1 MEQIRAY
8 RENHKLAIR
17 TPLPQKI
24 SMFSTKMKENLIE
37 IISLTLMEK
46 LRAKKSEANNNIS
59 NNI

>member
-1 MEQIRAY
+1 MERIRAY
-8 RENHKLAIR
+8 RENHKLATRI
-17 TPLPQKI
+17 PLPQKI

-46 LRAKKSEANNNIS
+46 LSAKKSEANDNIS